1 MITLNDSKNIENI
14 EKKEE
19 DKSLEKTPKTN
30 DIEIEKKLERT
41 RKLSIVEGSFSSIAG
56 GAGENYVSPYVLS
69 LNASNAEIGFL
80 SSFPGLFGPLMQI
93 FGSKLMEKYDRKKLI
108 VAFVALQAL
117 SWLLFVIAGIL
128 FLRSFY
134 PDLIVPFL
142 IISYIIN
149 ITFGSIVSPSW
160 FSMMG
165 EITPEKMRG
174 SYFAKRNRINGAI
187 AIIVTIVAA
196 LWLDYSKKTDMV
208 IYGFI
213 ALFVISAIGRSI
225 SAYYFTKHYIPKIN
239 FEKGYYFSFLQFIKK
254 APSNNFGHFAIY
266 VALINLTVSFA
277 GPFFAVYML
286 KDLHFNY
293 TWFTLVN
300 ISASIFSVIMMPLWG
315 KFADKYGNRELLR
328 IGSLIVP
335 FIPFFWLLN
344 TNPIY
349 LILIP
354 QLISGIGWAAF
365 NLGASNFIYDAV
377 TVQRR
382 GIVIA
387 YYSLLNGV
395 AVFIGASLG
404 GLTAQYLHIS
414 FMNIFL
420 FIFLISGI
428 GRMIIVIFMLP
439 HIKEVRKETTP
450 IKKNPLFYIKHLNFI
465 NGTIHPIYGTL
476 RNMMH
481 PFSAL
486 KIRKD
491 IKAKAKI

>member
-1 MITLNDSKNIENI
+1 MITLDSS
-14 EKKEE
+14 EKEDLKESDAE
-19 DKSLEKTPKTN
+19 ITQKLEK
-30 DIEIEKKLERT
+30 T
-41 RKLSIVEGSFSSIAG
+41 RKLSIIEGSFSSIAG
-56 GAGENYVSPYVLS
+56 GAGENYVSPYALS

-117 SWLLFVIAGIL
+117 SWLLFVAAGIF
-128 FLRSFY
+128 FLKSFA

-142 IISYIIN
+142 IVSYIVN
-149 ITFGSIVSPSW
+149 ITFGSIVTPSW

-165 EITPEKMRG
+165 EIVPEKIRG
-174 SYFAKRNRINGAI
+174 SYFSKRNRINGAI
-187 AIIVTIVAA
+187 AIIVTIAAA
-196 LWLDYSKKTDMV
+196 LWLDYSKRIDIL

-213 ALFVISAIGRSI
+213 ILFIISALGRLF
-225 SAYYFTKHYIPKIN
+225 SAFYFTKHYVPKIN
-239 FEKGYYFSFLQFIKK
+239 FEKGYYFSFFQFIKK
-254 APSNNFGHFAIY
+254 AHSNNFGHFAIY
-266 VALINLTVSFA
+266 VALVNLTVSFA

-286 KDLHFNY
+286 KDLQFNY
-293 TWFTLVN
+293 TWFTLIN
-300 ISASIFSVIMMPLWG
+300 ISASIFSVMIMPLWG
-315 KFADKYGNRELLR
+315 KFADKYGNRELIR
-328 IGSLIVP
+328 MGSLIIP
-335 FIPFFWLLN
+335 FIPIFWLFN
-344 TNPIY
+344 TSPIY

-354 QLISGIGWAAF
+354 QLISGIGWSAF

-428 GRMIIVIFMLP
+428 GRMIMVIFMLP

-450 IKKNPLFYIKHLNFI
+450 INKNPLFYIKHLNFI

-481 PFSAL
+481 PSSAL
-486 KIRKD
+486 KLK
-491 IKAKAKI
+491 KNKEKIS

>member
-1 MITLNDSKNIENI
+1 VITLDDSENIENI
-14 EKKEE
+14 EKKGEN
-19 DKSLEKTPKTN
+19 KSLEKVPKTN
-30 DIEIEKKLERT
+30 DIEIEKKLEKT
-41 RKLSIVEGSFSSIAG
+41 RKLSIIEGSFSAVSG
-56 GAGENYVSPYVLS
+56 GAGETYITPYAIA
-69 LNASNAEIGFL
+69 LNATNAEVGFL
-80 SSFPGLFGPLMQI
+80 SSFPGLFGPITQI

-108 VAFVALQAL
+108 VTFVALQAA
-117 SWLLFVIAGIL
+117 SWLLFVVAGIL
-128 FLRSFY
+128 FLRSFA
-134 PDLIVPFL
+134 PEFIVPFL

-165 EITPEKMRG
+165 EIVPEKLRG
-174 SYFAKRNRINGAI
+174 SYFAKRNKINGAI
-187 AIIVTIVAA
+187 AIIVTIAAA
-196 LWLDYSKKTDMV
+196 LWLDYSKRIDIV

-213 ALFVISAIGRSI
+213 ILFIISAIGRTL

-254 APSNNFGHFAIY
+254 APSNNFGRFAIY
-266 VALINLTVSFA
+266 VALVNLTVSFA

-315 KFADKYGNRELLR
+315 KFADKYGNRELVR

-344 TNPIY
+344 ANPIY

-354 QLISGIGWAAF
+354 QLISGIGWTAF

-387 YYSLLNGV
+387 YYSLLNGI

-404 GLTAQYLHIS
+404 GLTAQFFHPSWI
-414 FMNIFL
+414 NIFL

-428 GRMIIVIFMLP
+428 GRIIIVIFMLP

-465 NGTIHPIYGTL
+465 NETIHPLYGTL

-486 KIRKD
+486 KIK
-491 IKAKAKI
+491 KT